1 MIYSELCP
9 DGTSRIHD
17 SSMLYNLFDLITAMD
32 EFFSTGTAQKLK
44 NYLQSEG
51 ENDPALHTLLT
62 CINRFSDDLAL
73 CRVQALNEDLRQ
85 IAQALQTPP
94 KESKTLI
101 SLFFHL
107 LNDRFR
113 MEFRGLLASQENNRR
128 ALDKLPELVS
138 WCAKH
143 GLYQQALTLLCE
155 QMPEY
160 ICSHIFYSLRKA
172 GSNIWKHGKRTEG
185 NHGCIHCFISISAG
199 WLCCS

>member
-1 MIYSELCP
+1 M
-9 DGTSRIHD
+9 
-17 SSMLYNLFDLITAMD
+17 
-32 EFFSTGTAQKLK
+32 
-44 NYLQSEG
+44 QSEG
-51 ENDPALHTLLT
+51 ENDPVLHTLLT

-113 MEFRGLLASQENNRR
+113 MEFEGLLASQENNRR

-160 ICSHIFYSLRKA
+160 ICSHTFFTAY
-172 GSNIWKHGKRTEG
+172 GKRVQIFGNTEREQRETMG
-185 NHGCIHCFISISAG
+185 VSIVSFPFLPDGSAAAKTSLYG
-199 WLCCS
+199 RFALEQKQRK